1 MPCRIPWACTRGKT
15 STLGIDFLKRIG
27 IRIALNLFTLVVI
40 ISLSFAI
47 MKAAPGKPFETEKSP
62 SPQVL
67 AELHRKYDF
76 TYGQYLK
83 GILLHGD
90 FRYSYSHRDS
100 QVVEIIA
107 DALPV
112 SMELGAYALLLA
124 IVAGLLW
131 GLLSAL
137 YRGRWFES
145 FIMAL
150 AMIGIAIP
158 NFVFGSMLQLI
169 FALRLHW
176 SSVAGWPGPG
186 SLILPVVTLSLTYIA
201 YITRIAR
208 GSFLENLN
216 KDYIRTAR
224 AKGLPENTILW
235 KHLLRNSIL
244 PIVNFMAPATASVLT
259 GTLVVEKIFNIPGLG
274 RYFVESVFQRDFPL
288 ALGVIIVYSVFLL
301 FLNLV
306 ADIIQTFVDP
316 RIRLQ

>member
-1 MPCRIPWACTRGKT
+1 MSVGAGY
-15 STLGIDFLKRIG
+15 LKRIAL
-27 IRIALNLFTLVVI
+27 RVALNLVTLIVI
-40 ISLSFAI
+40 ISVSFAI
-47 MKAAPGKPFETEKSP
+47 MKAAPGKPFETERNP

-67 AELHRKYDF
+67 EELRRKYDF
-76 TYGQYLK
+76 TYLQYLE
-83 GILLHGD
+83 GILLRGD
-90 FRYSYSHRDS
+90 FRYSYSHRNS
-100 QVVEIIA
+100 TVLEIIGE
-107 DALPV
+107 ALPV
-112 SMELGAYALLLA
+112 SMELGLYALSLA
-124 IVAGLLW
+124 ILAGLCW

-150 AMIGIAIP
+150 AMVGIAIP
-158 NFVFGSMLQLI
+158 NFVLGSLLQLL
-169 FALRLHW
+169 FSLHLHITP
-176 SSVAGWPGPG
+176 VAGWTGLD
-186 SLILPVVTLSLTYIA
+186 SKILPVITLSLTFIA

-224 AKGLPENTILW
+224 AKGLPDTRILW

-244 PIVNFMAPATASVLT
+244 PVVNYLAPATASILT
-259 GTLVVEKIFNIPGLG
+259 GTLVVEKIFNIPGMG
-274 RYFVESVFQRDFPL
+274 RYFIESVFQRDFPL

-301 FLNLV
+301 FLNLL

>member
-1 MPCRIPWACTRGKT
+1 MRHRIRWACIPGKT
-15 STLGIDFLKRIG
+15 SILGLNFFKRIG
-27 IRIALNLFTLVVI
+27 VRIALNLFTLVVI
-40 ISLSFAI
+40 ISVSFAI
-47 MKAAPGKPFETEKSP
+47 MKAAPGKPFETERSP
-62 SPQVL
+62 SPEVL

-76 TYGQYLK
+76 TYTQYLR

-100 QVVEIIA
+100 KVVEIIA
-107 DALPV
+107 EALPV
-112 SMELGAYALLLA
+112 SMELGGYALLLA
-124 IVAGLLW
+124 IAAGLTW

-137 YRGRWFES
+137 FRGRWFES

-158 NFVFGSMLQLI
+158 NFVLGSLLQLV

-176 SSVAGWPGPG
+176 TSVAGWPSPG
-186 SLILPVVTLSLTYIA
+186 SLLLPVLTLSLTYIA

-224 AKGLPENTILW
+224 AKGLPESRILW

-244 PIVNFMAPATASVLT
+244 PVVNYLAPATASILT

-301 FLNLV
+301 FLNLL

>member
-1 MPCRIPWACTRGKT
+1 MR
-15 STLGIDFLKRIG
+15 LDFFKRIG
-27 IRIALNLFTLVVI
+27 IRVALNIFTLVVI
-40 ISLSFAI
+40 ISLSYAI
-47 MKAAPGKPFETEKSP
+47 MKSAPGKPFETEKSP
-62 SPQVL
+62 SPAIL

-76 TYGQYLK
+76 TYRQYMT
-83 GILLHGD
+83 GIFLHGD
-90 FRYSYSHRDS
+90 FRYSYSHRDRS
-100 QVVEIIA
+100 VLEIIA
-107 DALPV
+107 EALPV
-112 SMELGAYALLLA
+112 SMTLGGYALLLA
-124 IVAGLLW
+124 MVAGLAW

-137 YRGRWFES
+137 FRGRWFES
-145 FIMAL
+145 FIMAM

-158 NFVFGSMLQLI
+158 NFVLGSLLQLI
-169 FALRLHW
+169 FALRMHW
-176 SSVAGWPGPG
+176 TSVSGWPNPG
-186 SLILPVVTLSLTYIA
+186 ALILPVITLSLTYIA

-224 AKGLPENTILW
+224 AKGLPESRILW

-316 RIRLQ
+316 RILLQ

>member
-1 MPCRIPWACTRGKT
+1 
-15 STLGIDFLKRIG
+15 
-27 IRIALNLFTLVVI
+27 
-40 ISLSFAI
+40 

-62 SPQVL
+62 SPEVL

-76 TYGQYLK
+76 TYFQYLE
-83 GILLHGD
+83 GIALHGD
-90 FRYSYSHRDS
+90 FRYSYSHRNS
-100 QVVEIIA
+100 RVIEIIA

-112 SMELGAYALLLA
+112 SMELGAYALILA
-124 IVAGLLW
+124 VLIGLTT
-131 GLLSAL
+131 GLLSAIF
-137 YRGRWFES
+137 RGRWFES
-145 FIMAL
+145 FVMAG

-158 NFVFGSMLQLI
+158 NFVLGSLLQLI
-169 FALRLHW
+169 FALKLHW
-176 SSVAGWPGPG
+176 TSVAGWPNAG
-186 SLILPVVTLSLTYIA
+186 SLILPVLTLSLTFIA
-201 YITRIAR
+201 YITRISR

-224 AKGLPENTILW
+224 AKGFSEATIMR
-235 KHLLRNSIL
+235 KHLFRNSIL
-244 PIVNFMAPATASVLT
+244 PIINFLAPATASILT

-301 FLNLV
+301 FLNLL